1 MRFLFV
7 DRILKLLPGESVRG
21 IKHITNDDAYLC
33 PDEKGRLYF
42 MPSLIGETLGQL
54 AAWNVMFTKDFTL
67 RPVAGVVSSARLH
80 RPVYVGET
88 LLLESVIESLDDCA
102 VQYSSVA
109 YVGKEIV
116 FRIDGAIG
124 PLLPMASFIEEHEV
138 RQQFAELNRP
148 GKDWHEEMTEA
159 KVELACLTKLA
170 TPTPP
175 SMSFDRIL
183 VSEPGQSLS
192 AEKCITF
199 TSPYFADHFPNK
211 PVLPL
216 SVLLQ
221 CKLNLAYEF
230 VARASFAPSYQI
242 SEFRKIKMHDFVH
255 PGDIVVC
262 HVKVKQQDAQQLIL
276 SYRSEVEGQRICVL
290 EIVMVALGE

>member
-21 IKHITNDDAYLC
+21 IKHITSDDIYLC
-33 PDEKGRLYF
+33 PDKKGRLCF
-42 MPSLIGETLGQL
+42 IPSLIGETLGQL

-80 RPVYVGET
+80 RPAYVGET
-88 LLLESVIESLDDCA
+88 LLLESIIETLDDRA
-102 VQYSSVA
+102 VQYYSVA
-109 YVGKEIV
+109 YVGKEVV
-116 FRIDGAIG
+116 FSIDGAIG
-124 PLLPMASFIEEHEV
+124 PLLPTATFIEEHEV
-138 RQQFAELNRP
+138 RRQFAEINRP
-148 GKDWHEEMTEA
+148 GEGWHEEMTEA
-159 KVELACLTKLA
+159 KAALACQTKLA
-170 TPTPP
+170 TPIPP

-183 VSEPGQSLS
+183 ASEPGQSLS
-192 AEKCITF
+192 AEKRITLA
-199 TSPYFADHFPNK
+199 SSYFADHFPNK

-230 VARASFAPSYQI
+230 VARASFALSYQI

-276 SYRSEVEGQRICVL
+276 SYRSEVDGKRVCVL
-290 EIVMVALGE
+290 EIVMLAGK